1 MNTKID
7 KEKIMNDIAKTTY
20 KYPNSISVDSEKL
33 HKEEFMQRIKA
44 MTPDELKMVVDYA
57 PIELCMDRI
66 SKELESAKQLKESI
80 IGLSNSCK

>member
-7 KEKIMNDIAKTTY
+7 KEKMMKDVTKIALNCRN
-20 KYPNSISVDSEKL
+20 PIDSEQL
-33 HKEEFMQRIKA
+33 HKEEFMQRVKA
-44 MTPDELKMVVDYA
+44 MTMDELKMVVDYA

-80 IGLSNSCK
+80 IGLSSSCK